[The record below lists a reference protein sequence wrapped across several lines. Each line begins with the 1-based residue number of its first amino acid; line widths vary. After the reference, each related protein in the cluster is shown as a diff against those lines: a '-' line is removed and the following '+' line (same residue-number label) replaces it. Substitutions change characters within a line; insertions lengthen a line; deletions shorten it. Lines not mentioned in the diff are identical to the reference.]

1 MEWDGVR
8 ATLSAFNSFS
18 QLFKLLIPFWEN
30 YFHVSPLNYSIVELL
45 GITHKKFE
53 CILQRLLEEL
63 ERDKQQFLEQ

>member
-1 MEWDGVR
+1 MDGVR
-8 ATLSAFNSFS
+8 ATLSTFYSFS

-53 CILQRLLEEL
+53 YTETS
-63 ERDKQQFLEQ
+63 

>member
-1 MEWDGVR
+1 MEWEGVR
-8 ATLSAFNSFS
+8 ATLYTFDSFS

-53 CILQRLLEEL
+53 YTETS
-63 ERDKQQFLEQ
+63 